1 MIRFLAF
8 VILAQPAI
16 ADPLRFPGNA
26 EMLAEET
33 LGLARYELPTG
44 PWDGQIPAVPIEGAM
59 VQQAWRID
67 AAGLST
73 LQLLRPLREQLLNDG
88 FEVVFECETRL
99 CGGFDFRFGTL
110 TLPPPALQI
119 NLADFRFL
127 SAWKGSDD
135 GDIGVS
141 LFVSQTGSA
150 GFVQVTQVG
159 ATVENIA
166 DVGGAP
172 ARADTPTPGTGI
184 PIADALNT
192 LGYAVLDGLFFETG
206 SSQLAEAEF
215 AALQALSD
223 YLASNPNLKVALVGH
238 TDAEG
243 SLDGNIAL
251 SKRRAGSVLE
261 RLVTDYN
268 VARSQLDA
276 QGMGYLSPIANNLT
290 QEGRDANR
298 RVEVIVTSTG
308 E

>member
-1 MIRFLAF
+1 MIRAIPF
-8 VILAQPAI
+8 ILLTNAAQ
-16 ADPLRFPGNA
+16 ADGLRFPGNA

-33 LGLARYELPTG
+33 LNTAQYALPTG
-44 PWDGQIPAVPIEGAM
+44 PWDDTIPTISVEGAM
-59 VQQAWRID
+59 VRQAWRID

-73 LQLLRPLREQLLNDG
+73 LQLLRPLREQLLHDG
-88 FEVVFECETRL
+88 FDVIFECDTHA
-99 CGGFDFRFGTL
+99 CGGFDFRFDTPTL
-110 TLPPPALQI
+110 RPPALQI

-127 SAWKGSDD
+127 SAWKAEGESEVA
-135 GDIGVS
+135 VS

-150 GFVQVTQVG
+150 GYVQVTQIG
-159 ATVENIA
+159 A
-166 DVGGAP
+166 DVSDAIRAEGAP
-172 ARADTPTPGTGI
+172 ARATTLPTDGS
-184 PIADALNT
+184 IATSLDSQ
-192 LGYAVLDGLFFETG
+192 GFAVLSGLTFETG
-206 SSQLAEAEF
+206 SSQLSTGENP
-215 AALQALSD
+215 ALQALAD
-223 YLASNPNLKVALVGH
+223 YLTDNPTIKVALVGH

-261 RLVTDYN
+261 RLVTDYA
-268 VARSQLDA
+268 VPRAQLDA